1 MLQVFARRNFGW
13 PEIPSGTKALWGYT
27 SSIARFP
34 VRGNVD
40 RGEGMKIST
49 LGSLGA
55 MILLA
60 TAGRAQDG
68 SETVTNRTPA
78 NAQKFL
84 IATPPEAF
92 FGVAGDSE
100 VFVREGEVASP
111 DACVTVI
118 SGSGARVLVS
128 GDYAKYVKGRMRSLQ
143 QAGIWVRMDGRRVTE
158 VFKGYEGYRAGLR
171 IGDEIVSVNGEPI
184 TTPKDV
190 AIALSKQ
197 FAAGG
202 VAQITYLRNGATFG
216 TSVTPHRAES
226 MIEIPIAPNPAGSV
240 VIDWSKV
247 QQVTTSQSP
256 GIFFVSLTTPG
267 DAKSP
272 VKWISFSVAATRDR
286 VFAAAQYLQEACDKT
301 KELGF

>member
-1 MLQVFARRNFGW
+1 
-13 PEIPSGTKALWGYT
+13 
-27 SSIARFP
+27 
-34 VRGNVD
+34 
-40 RGEGMKIST
+40 MKIST

-92 FGVAGDSE
+92 AGVAGDGE
-100 VFVREGEVASP
+100 AFVRDGEVTSP
-111 DACVTVI
+111 DACVTVL
-118 SGSGARVLVS
+118 SGSAARALLNNYVP
-128 GDYAKYVKGRMRSLQ
+128 YKYIKGRVRSVPL
-143 QAGIWVRMDGRRVTE
+143 AGIWVRMDGRRVTE

-171 IGDEIVSVNGEPI
+171 IGDEITSVNGEPI
-184 TTPKDV
+184 TTTQDV
-190 AIALSKQ
+190 SIALSKQ
-197 FAAGG
+197 LAAGG
-202 VAQITYLRNGATFG
+202 ISQITYLRNGATFSI
-216 TSVTPHRAES
+216 SVTPHRAES

-247 QQVTTSQSP
+247 QQVTTSQVP